1 MENLTGQK
9 VWLVKSELGK
19 TWGVIGVFDNVLAT
33 EKFAEEKY
41 REWTGDEEFTW
52 GRGKTAQEIHI
63 ETSTQPLDGKLIIS
77 EYPVRSK

>member
-1 MENLTGQK
+1 MENLTGEK
-9 VWLVKSELGK
+9 VWLVKSKLGK
-19 TWGVIGVFDNVLAT
+19 TWGAIGVFNNALVA

-41 REWTGDEEFTW
+41 REWTGNNGFIW

-63 ETSTQPLDGKLIIS
+63 ETSTQPLDGNLIIS